1 MEKRKIVRRIILAV
15 LLVCAVFLIYSIV
28 TDPLGEHDIMLALA
42 VTAGFIALEQ
52 DKRKE
57 REISACIIGSWR
69 CKINLNFDRKK
80 DCYEAY
86 QYQKIH
92 MDNLHYRMFA
102 CSCEHIFLTEYYSS
116 TFCKWDCG

>member
-1 MEKRKIVRRIILAV
+1 MLSHRHRSCGILCLCEMNVFYKSEVVKERYAMEKRKIVRGIILAV

-57 REISACIIGSWR
+57 R
-69 CKINLNFDRKK
+69 
-80 DCYEAY
+80 
-86 QYQKIH
+86 
-92 MDNLHYRMFA
+92 
-102 CSCEHIFLTEYYSS
+102 
-116 TFCKWDCG
+116 

>member
-1 MEKRKIVRRIILAV
+1 MNFLFLIIVSLWYNRDIKIVSCKGALCNGKRKIVRGIILAV

-57 REISACIIGSWR
+57 R
-69 CKINLNFDRKK
+69 
-80 DCYEAY
+80 
-86 QYQKIH
+86 
-92 MDNLHYRMFA
+92 
-102 CSCEHIFLTEYYSS
+102 
-116 TFCKWDCG
+116 

>member
-1 MEKRKIVRRIILAV
+1 MEKRKIVRGIILAV

-57 REISACIIGSWR
+57 RFLQVCVIIEFMDS
-69 CKINLNFDRKK
+69 KF
-80 DCYEAY
+80 
-86 QYQKIH
+86 H
-92 MDNLHYRMFA
+92 MLF
-102 CSCEHIFLTEYYSS
+102 FFT
-116 TFCKWDCG
+116 

>member
-1 MEKRKIVRRIILAV
+1 MSRGLGDVYKRQ

-57 REISACIIGSWR
+57 R
-69 CKINLNFDRKK
+69 
-80 DCYEAY
+80 
-86 QYQKIH
+86 
-92 MDNLHYRMFA
+92 
-102 CSCEHIFLTEYYSS
+102 
-116 TFCKWDCG
+116 

>member
-1 MEKRKIVRRIILAV
+1 MKHNLLEELIKLEVVKEHYAMEKRKIVRGIILAV

-57 REISACIIGSWR
+57 R
-69 CKINLNFDRKK
+69 
-80 DCYEAY
+80 
-86 QYQKIH
+86 
-92 MDNLHYRMFA
+92 
-102 CSCEHIFLTEYYSS
+102 
-116 TFCKWDCG
+116 

>member
-1 MEKRKIVRRIILAV
+1 MPELINISPKPKSLISISILSSDTGVAVILMRVALSGLGETLKSKVVKERYAMEKRKIVRRIILAV

-57 REISACIIGSWR
+57 R
-69 CKINLNFDRKK
+69 
-80 DCYEAY
+80 
-86 QYQKIH
+86 
-92 MDNLHYRMFA
+92 
-102 CSCEHIFLTEYYSS
+102 
-116 TFCKWDCG
+116 

>member
-1 MEKRKIVRRIILAV
+1 MIVQHLRNKVEWMGNLIFSDMFPQSDEWRRLNNMCGSIIYVGTSTSTCFRKRSRLRKSEVVKERYAMEKRKIVRGIILAV

-57 REISACIIGSWR
+57 R
-69 CKINLNFDRKK
+69 
-80 DCYEAY
+80 
-86 QYQKIH
+86 
-92 MDNLHYRMFA
+92 
-102 CSCEHIFLTEYYSS
+102 
-116 TFCKWDCG
+116 